1 MNFSLLYRVPALLAL
16 CFVLSACD
24 SSSSQDIDSDPDTNP
39 NEPSLTRQACEF
51 PQKEIVSGGPG
62 KDGIPALSDP
72 LTVSVDD
79 IDYMEDDDRVIALMI
94 GDRPVAV
101 PHNILWWHEIAN
113 FNASQKRLAATYCP
127 LTGSSIVF
135 DRRNIGEAELGVSG
149 LLYQNNLIMY
159 DRNET
164 EALWSQILTGAS
176 CESDKGVPLE
186 TVHHVEMNW
195 AGWKALYPNAEVI
208 SSETGF
214 SRNYTRYPYGDYEQ
228 ITNGDLLFP
237 MRPLDTSRPPKER
250 ALGIP
255 DKDGSALVF
264 PFGLLDETG
273 PMRVVSASF
282 NGRQIIV
289 LWDGEKQA
297 AAAYEPTTT
306 GGNAVDMQVESGKFI
321 DRITGDIYEV
331 NGRVMTGDN
340 AGISLNPVAEAYVA
354 FWFAWPAFH
363 PDTQIFSSN

>member
-1 MNFSLLYRVPALLAL
+1 M

-24 SSSSQDIDSDPDTNP
+24 SNSSQTIDSDPDTDP

-62 KDGIPALSDP
+62 KDGIPALSNP
-72 LTVSVDD
+72 PTVSTAE
-79 IDYMEDDDRVIALMI
+79 IDYMQDNDRVIVLRM

-113 FNASQKRLAATYCP
+113 FNAAERRMAATYCP

-135 DRRNIGEAELGVSG
+135 DRSNIGEAELGVSG

-159 DRNET
+159 DRNEN

-186 TVHHVEMNW
+186 TVPHVEMNW
-195 AGWKALYPNAEVI
+195 AGWKALYPDGEVL
-208 SSETGF
+208 STETGF
-214 SRNYTRYPYGDYEQ
+214 NRNYTRYPYGDYEE
-228 ITNGDLLFP
+228 INNGDLLFP
-237 MRPLDTSRPPKER
+237 MRPLDTARPPKER
-250 ALGIP
+250 TLGIP
-255 DKDGSALVF
+255 DKDGRALVF
-264 PFGLLDETG
+264 PFDLLDETG
-273 PMRVVSASF
+273 PMRVVTTSF
-282 NGRQIIV
+282 NGRQIVV

-297 AAAYEPTTT
+297 AAAYEPITTS
-306 GGNAVDMQVESGKFI
+306 GRMVDLAVEVSKFV
-321 DRITGDIYEV
+321 DQNTGDVYEV
-331 NGRVMTGDN
+331 NGMVMTGDN
-340 AGISLNPVAEAYVA
+340 TGTSLRPIAEAYVA